1 MPRPTRRQPGWCARA
16 SRQRAWMAAM
26 EDREVYDPQAALTPI
41 EEPQRRRSTLLTGE
55 GRVGLSFGGSG
66 TGRLLPAEGWIA
78 CALASARACRQ
89 PSECGG
95 TAGGTGGRC
104 GTGDA
109 SVQALRCHLLHPS
122 MLGHAEHVC
131 RHCSLPL
138 HPGQRVLRAAGV
150 LRVRCV
156 TQSPSVLPLLSARGA
171 ADCSCCL
178 QNRAAC
184 GAQCSRGSHRMAP
197 HRVLQRQPG
206 RSLLHEGT

>member
-1 MPRPTRRQPGWCARA
+1 
-16 SRQRAWMAAM
+16 MAAM
-26 EDREVYDPQAALTPI
+26 EDQEVYEPQAALTPI

-55 GRVGLSFGGSG
+55 ARASLYLGDLGLGDSCQRRAGS
-66 TGRLLPAEGWIA
+66 LVPWHAH
-78 CALASARACRQ
+78 ALAVSHLMW
-89 PSECGG
+89 GH
-95 TAGGTGGRC
+95 GGRRRRPLR
-104 GTGDA
+104 GDA
-109 SVQALRCHLLHPS
+109 SVQALRCRCPLLRPS
-122 MLGHAEHVC
+122 MLNPAGHVC
-131 RHCSLPL
+131 RSLPL